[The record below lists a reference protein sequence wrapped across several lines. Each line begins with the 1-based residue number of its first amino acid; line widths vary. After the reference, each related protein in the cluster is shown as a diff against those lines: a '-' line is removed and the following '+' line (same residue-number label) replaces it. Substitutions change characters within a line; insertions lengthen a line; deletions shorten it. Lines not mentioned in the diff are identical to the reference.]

1 MNVVN
6 ILLGVFLGIG
16 AASLMTSFYL
26 YLIYVIP
33 FISRLDRQHLLKKG
47 HNLKRYVLLGG
58 AISFGLG
65 ILIIVLTL
73 VFANG
78 MVEKWLTLT
87 IITVLVVFL
96 VDTHVLD
103 RFGKGNKRIQT
114 ILNFKEPIVKSLKDA
129 GSASSVVEQL
139 VGVESSAVINDRHS

>member
-1 MNVVN
+1 MNV
-6 ILLGVFLGIG
+6 IHIILGVLLGIG
-16 AASLMTSFYL
+16 AASLMISFYL

-33 FISRLDRQHLLKKG
+33 FISRLDRQHLLKNG
-47 HNLKRYVLLGG
+47 HNLKRHVLLGG

-78 MVEKWLTLT
+78 TVEKWLTVA
-87 IITVLVVFL
+87 IAAISVVFL

-103 RFGKGNKRIQT
+103 RFGKDNKRIQT
-114 ILNFKEPIVKSLKDA
+114 ILNFKEPILKSLKDA
-129 GSASSVVEQL
+129 
-139 VGVESSAVINDRHS
+139 SSAASVLEQMMSVGNREAINNKHS